1 MKFDSSVL
9 TNIKNKYEDMEK
21 RNDYNDLLLPQNLEL
36 LYDLTKE
43 ACGYMVNTLTY
54 VEWYEFTKMAFYKYE
69 QNLLQ
74 NVSGITEQ
82 VPYTFEQ
89 WISRQVQVLNEY

>member
-21 RNDYNDLLLPQNLEL
+21 RNDYLYEHYIANSQNLEL
-36 LYDLTKE
+36 LYDLIKSSTRRDD
-43 ACGYMVNTLTY
+43 LLLDY
-54 VEWYEFTKMAFYKYE
+54 VEWYEFTKMAFYKYK
-69 QNLLQ
+69 LGVL
-74 NVSGITEQ
+74 TKDKA
-82 VPYTFEQ
+82 YTFEQ